1 MANPRPDPR
10 TLPALPLAELDE
22 RSRRVLSAVVREHI
36 GDGEPVGSSAVA
48 RRPELEVSAATVR
61 AVMADL
67 EALGF
72 LEKPHTS
79 AGRIPTSQGYRYYVD
94 TLLRVQAPR
103 AEEQRLIEQRAL
115 VATAGQ
121 GVEAM
126 LTEATRVLHA
136 MTRHAGVVALPRMQG
151 ERLERIELVS
161 LREGRV
167 LAVLVT
173 HTGAV
178 QNRLLQTPLGEPQLT
193 PAQLA
198 QGQNWL
204 NEILA
209 NLTLSEARARL
220 LSELGRDRA
229 LLAETRARALALG
242 AQAVELMGEASAL
255 RVEGHS
261 SLLDAGLAL
270 RRHQGAHAAARARG
284 EAGRAGAA
292 RAGAG
297 GARAHHLH
305 RQGERPGRRR
315 PVGGGRALLQRG
327 AGGGRARRARQARM
341 DYARVVPLVEFTAR
355 TVGLAMGGDG

>member
-1 MANPRPDPR
+1 V
-10 TLPALPLAELDE
+10 LA
-22 RSRRVLSAVVREHI
+22 AVVRDHI
-36 GDGEPVGSSAVA
+36 GDGEPVGSSAIA
-48 RRPELEVSAATVR
+48 RRRELEVSAATVR

-67 EALGF
+67 ESLGF

-79 AGRIPTSQGYRYYVD
+79 AGRVPTTQGYRYYVD
-94 TLLRVQAPR
+94 TLLRLQAPR
-103 AEEQRLIEQRAL
+103 AEEQKLIEQRAQA
-115 VATAGQ
+115 ATAGQ
-121 GVEAM
+121 GVEGM

-151 ERLERIELVS
+151 ERLQRIELVA

-178 QNRLLQTPLGEPQLT
+178 QNRLLQTPPGAPQLT

-204 NEILA
+204 NELLA

-220 LSELGRDRA
+220 VSELGRDRA
-229 LLAETRARALALG
+229 LLEETRARALALG
-242 AQAVELMGEASAL
+242 AQAVELLAEGSAL

-261 SLLDAGLAL
+261 SLLEEPSWLSDASKVRTLLRALEEKQGVLAL
-270 RRHQGAHAAARARG
+270 LERVQLAHGLTIFIGKESGLGGDDLSVVAAPYYSAGQVVGALG
-284 EAGRAGAA
+284 VLG
-292 RAGAG
+292 
-297 GARAHHLH
+297 
-305 RQGERPGRRR
+305 PS
-315 PVGGGRALLQRG
+315 
-327 AGGGRARRARQARM
+327 RM

-355 TVGLAMGGDG
+355 TVGLALGGEG